1 MNNCKSN
8 CGCKF
13 EVDSSCV
20 RYTAVNLGTTLINI
34 GDTIETTI
42 IKIDQAITNLQ
53 QTIINN
59 NTTGSTIQISGPI
72 DKVVKFGPVSNPL
85 LPSQT
90 TDDGTSIGIN
100 ANPDSSNKVLIETSL
115 NQSGLKV
122 SSLNNGKEAIIA
134 SSQASGSIVNKGIV
148 SLVSGSTVS
157 NIGTETSATGA
168 SNINVG
174 ISSTAIGGTS
184 NYSAQLKDGSETT
197 QGGKFLKDTGSGKAK
212 WNYIYL
218 ADIQD
223 YQAPTSFSLPIA
235 TNTIL
240 GGIKV
245 GNGLSI
251 TSQGVLSSNI
261 GQGTLNYIAKFTPD
275 GYSIDDSQII
285 DDGNAIAINTTIDS
299 SSKINISSGLPSAIR
314 IDNTY
319 SGGSSVIY
327 VSSTTAGPGNKEGHF
342 LEVSNGVEQN
352 IGVNS
357 NASGGKKSVGVATGA
372 QNSSVENIGV
382 DAGATGNLNG
392 SETNY
397 GVRAFAFSGNKA
409 YGGKFEARNGAVDSI
424 GIWAISS
431 QASGFNVLNRYSAQL
446 QDGTEG
452 EGKFLKSVTSDGK
465 ANWASLVTDVTHAQ
479 LVTRVNN
486 SKLTQGTYY
495 RITDYQTIY
504 EQPDFIDMTIPV
516 TAPIIKTGPIQPII
530 VLALKNNVLSE
541 QAYQEEYPADTIKYQ
556 LEYNTKK
563 TNTSTKGRIYER
575 VDEYNNRT
583 DFDHRNVLFKRY
595 TTEVEYLDSMM
606 YWYPF
611 AYDSQPVE
619 VLSFPLDSTVK
630 NVYIEGNWNI
640 KDSQD
645 SIDQYATF
653 FDLPNIVLGFSGDYM
668 SSRSNLR
675 IGNCANVTI
684 GEIFSSE
691 IKSIYCSAIKGVLVS
706 NIGRVTQSLILIEIS
721 ASTVGLIE
729 ESFLLSYGGYGIR
742 ESKIERLTMAS
753 LLHDYSESGA
763 PSNPFNIY
771 FQADI
776 PQPQKYP
783 PKFVVIDSIL
793 DSNIGI
799 IYNIFNSVQATK
811 LLNIRDNSK
820 LYSGSSIFT
829 PSTIYTKITVK
840 NHLDK
845 VISQFATVGI
855 DSTGKAS
862 IVRLESGFYPR
873 YDSSFDFSINYSYYY
888 FETTTTNEIGKV
900 PSNISEKVKY
910 IPTINIPDGDYTGY
924 IQIYDSNINSIDNSC
939 ISSIRTTNANKI
951 SGSLLGLV
959 ANSHIN
965 AFFGVSND
973 GRDDSR
979 IIDCTFIGDV
989 NTLKYSSMNNCY
1001 FKGSIR
1007 NSSFGENLGGGYGK
1021 LNEQNANLVSS
1032 DEFIFQDTQTGQFI
1046 NPRSFTIDGNIF
1058 NADIVDAIIGDYVE
1072 GNIFNCKINKNIPDY
1087 FSNNT
1092 VNILPIIYLSNN
1104 DYLSNFKELAERS
1117 IKCEINPV
1125 FKTFSELSV
1134 PVTVGRS
1141 FEYDQNENPTYFDM
1155 RAVVFRVEAN
1165 YLDDI
1170 SRIWFLIDNTR
1181 IAADPPPP
1189 GSSFNKDSYLGES
1202 TVKPNTYNTYLKTF
1216 IFGPKGRL
1224 VSGTSTLLGKSRDN
1238 TSKLRKD
1245 SNTYLTM
1252 PENLSTIVDNIALN
1266 QPGTYSYNPAYS
1278 QNLNHLSVPTKA
1290 DLELI
1295 YSLNLTQRTDI
1306 VWSSS
1311 EIDAN
1316 NAWAFNFA
1324 TGQSVSRPK
1333 DTSLAFLGII
1343 DSIGLNTME
1352 LQYKRNSGV
1361 ITKQFPVNI

>member
-1 MNNCKSN
+1 MNNCQPN

-20 RYTAVNLGTTLINI
+20 RYTAVNLGTTLINV

-59 NTTGSTIQISGPI
+59 NTTGSTLQISGPI
-72 DKVVKFGPVSNPL
+72 DRVVKFGPVSNPL

-90 TDDGTSIGIN
+90 IDDGTSIGIN
-100 ANPDSSNKVLIETSL
+100 ANPDSSNKVLIETSS

-134 SSQASGSIVNKGIV
+134 SSQATGSIVNKGIV
-148 SLVSGSTVS
+148 SLVSGSTIS

-275 GYSIDDSQII
+275 GYSINDSQII

-372 QNSSVENIGV
+372 QNSSVENIGI

-397 GVRAFAFSGNKA
+397 GVRASAFSGNKA
-409 YGGKFEARNGAVDSI
+409 YGGKFEAKNGAVDSI

-504 EQPDFIDMTIPV
+504 EQPDFIDMLIPV
-516 TAPIIKTGPIQPII
+516 VTPIIKTGPIQPII
-530 VLALKNNVLSE
+530 VLALKTNVLSE
-541 QAYQEEYPADTIKYQ
+541 QAYQENYPSDTIKYQ
-556 LEYNTKK
+556 LEYNTKR
-563 TNTSTKGRIYER
+563 TTTPTKGRIYER

-595 TTEVEYLDSMM
+595 
-606 YWYPF
+606 
-611 AYDSQPVE
+611 
-619 VLSFPLDSTVK
+619 
-630 NVYIEGNWNI
+630 
-640 KDSQD
+640 
-645 SIDQYATF
+645 SIDPNTIRFGQSHFLSEELNLFHYPVADNCISSEHLIFKDTGSYQYSNNYIGGNFNEGDSYFTY
-653 FDLPNIVLGFSGDYM
+653 FDLPNIVIGAYYGNTGDNHILKCTDSTFSAIA
-668 SSRSNLR
+668 SSSINFVKECTFFKVVSVKISLC
-675 IGNCANVTI
+675 NNVTFFTPTLI
-684 GEIFSSE
+684 ANSTIERWSSLFICSLYGGEITYSELSNFNGNNSLGLSPYTPFLYTDIGTITFSKIGGFGD
-691 IKSIYCSAIKGVLVS
+691 IKPLFRRSGLINVRNNSKMYTGNSIFSPSNQYFGIIVKILGSDELVTDDTRLTIDS
-706 NIGRVTQSLILIEIS
+706 FGRVSHIDYFGLNTNGGV
-721 ASTVGLIE
+721 STAG
-729 ESFLLSYGGYGIR
+729 
-742 ESKIERLTMAS
+742 
-753 LLHDYSESGA
+753 
-763 PSNPFNIY
+763 
-771 FQADI
+771 
-776 PQPQKYP
+776 PQFGEV
-783 PKFVVIDSIL
+783 KF
-793 DSNIGI
+793 
-799 IYNIFNSVQATK
+799 
-811 LLNIRDNSK
+811 
-820 LYSGSSIFT
+820 
-829 PSTIYTKITVK
+829 
-840 NHLDK
+840 
-845 VISQFATVGI
+845 
-855 DSTGKAS
+855 
-862 IVRLESGFYPR
+862 
-873 YDSSFDFSINYSYYY
+873 Y
-888 FETTTTNEIGKV
+888 FETTTSNEAGKV
-900 PSNISEKVKY
+900 PSNVIEQVTFSADKCAAPMYTAPTVFYASNVKY
-910 IPTINIPDGDYTGY
+910 I
-924 IQIYDSNINSIDNSC
+924 SS
-939 ISSIRTTNANKI
+939 SSIGQMNKTNIDEINYSKI
-951 SGSLLGLV
+951 NYIEDSSGTRIFHVTSKTRDCL
-959 ANSHIN
+959 IR
-965 AFFGVSND
+965 GVTFKNL
-973 GRDDSR
+973 RDVTYSQ
-979 IIDCTFIGDV
+979 IVNCTFNNVTGSNFGFYFGGPSE
-989 NTLKYSSMNNCY
+989 NT
-1001 FKGSIR
+1001 
-1007 NSSFGENLGGGYGK
+1007 
-1021 LNEQNANLVSS
+1021 SS
-1032 DEFIFQDTQTGQFI
+1032 DSWVFTSNMTSKTGMV
-1046 NPRSFTIDGNIF
+1046 TGNIF
-1058 NADIVDAIIGDYVE
+1058 NSDIINSNFGEYVQ
-1072 GNIFNCKINKNIPDY
+1072 GNTFDCEVVNTSIPSY
-1087 FSNNT
+1087 FSNNN
-1092 VNILPIIYLSNN
+1092 VKALAYKYHNINYLNK
-1104 DYLSNFKELAERS
+1104 YKELKELP
-1117 IKCEINPV
+1117 IKCEIDSY
-1125 FKTFSELSV
+1125 FKTMSEFGFSTTLGSTIPYDKLSIYTKFKV
-1134 PVTVGRS
+1134 
-1141 FEYDQNENPTYFDM
+1141 DLKL
-1155 RAVVFRVEAN
+1155 FRVEPN
-1165 YLDDI
+1165 YISTVPRLWYVFIHQRLDQNPYLYHATEFERNLESSQSQFCTSNPILLNTSTAVGQSKNNTKKLRDTNINSFVGMTYRLDDMINYPTNSVNGFYDI
-1170 SRIWFLIDNTR
+1170 SPDLTR
-1181 IAADPPPP
+1181 MSI
-1189 GSSFNKDSYLGES
+1189 
-1202 TVKPNTYNTYLKTF
+1202 
-1216 IFGPKGRL
+1216 
-1224 VSGTSTLLGKSRDN
+1224 
-1238 TSKLRKD
+1238 
-1245 SNTYLTM
+1245 
-1252 PENLSTIVDNIALN
+1252 
-1266 QPGTYSYNPAYS
+1266 
-1278 QNLNHLSVPTKA
+1278 PTKE

-1295 YSLNLTQRTDI
+1295 YSLNLTQSAET

-1311 EIDAN
+1311 EVDLG

-1324 TGQSVSRPK
+1324 TGLSEIQPK
-1333 DTSLAFLGII
+1333 DTSFKIIYII
-1343 DSIGLNTME
+1343 DLVGAEALKFSYNTS
-1352 LQYKRNSGV
+1352 SGPV
-1361 ITKQFPVNI
+1361 VVNIDELT